1 MPPSRSSPTG
11 GFPPLHLGSLD
22 ICLFYTVSSLS
33 GKSRLSCLDALTCFI
48 IIAVVVIISYLGA
61 YTGCRVPESLWL
73 AECPVSLQA
82 LSFWLRHFCSG
93 AACVH
98 AACSPSRVPQ
108 CSAIIQDFP
117 MLRLKALS
125 SERKYTDLHSVLSL
139 CHLSSICQVWFYP

>member
-1 MPPSRSSPTG
+1 MSSPTG

-22 ICLFYTVSSLS
+22 ICLFQTVSSLS

-48 IIAVVVIISYLGA
+48 IIAVVVVISYLGA

-82 LSFWLRHFCSG
+82 LSFWLCHFCSG
-93 AACVH
+93 AAYVH
-98 AACSPSRVPQ
+98 AACNPSKVPQ

-117 MLRLKALS
+117 MLHLEALS
-125 SERKYTDLHSVLSL
+125 SEQKYTDLHSVLSL